1 MNNLYFIRLG
11 SFVKFLAATSM
22 ALSLSNCIT
31 PKQMVYFQND
41 SAQHTV
47 DTITQTYIPK
57 IQKNDMLSI
66 TVGSLNVEA
75 NDIFN
80 TVSHRS
86 PSVGTNGDQ
95 APSAPYGHLV
105 FADGSI
111 EMPLIGK
118 VQVEGLELQ
127 QAADTLRRKLN
138 KYLKAPSVAIHILNF
153 KVSVLGEVNKP
164 ALYTISDGKVT
175 LPEALGLAGDLT
187 IYGRRDNVLIVR
199 EENGK
204 RTYTRI
210 DLTSKALFESP
221 YYYLRKD
228 DLIYVEPA
236 KARMTHADRAFQVL
250 PLTLSIVTTAS
261 LVLFRV
267 L

>member
-1 MNNLYFIRLG
+1 MVNLY
-11 SFVKFLAATSM
+11 S
-22 ALSLSNCIT
+22 LSLRSFLCLFAAGLVAACNVSCIT
-31 PKQMVYFQND
+31 PKQMVYFQN
-41 SAQHTV
+41 SSPENTV
-47 DTITQTYIPK
+47 DSIMQDYIPT

-66 TVGSLNVEA
+66 TVGSLNLEA

-80 TVSHRS
+80 TVSQRA
-86 PSVGTNGDQ
+86 PSVAVNGGQ
-95 APSAPYGHLV
+95 ATSQPYGHLV

-118 VQVEGLELQ
+118 VHVEGLELQ

-164 ALYTISDGKVT
+164 AVYTITDGKVT

-187 IYGRRDNVLIVR
+187 IYGRRDNILVVR
-199 EENGK
+199 EEKGK
-204 RTYTRI
+204 RAYTRV
-210 DLTSKALFESP
+210 DLTSKAIFDSP
-221 YYYLRKD
+221 YYYLHKD
-228 DLIYVEPA
+228 DLVYVEPA
-236 KARMTHADRAFQVL
+236 KARMTHADRAYQIL
-250 PLTLSIVTTAS
+250 PLSLSIITTVS